1 VVLQT
6 SLLIVAALMGG
17 LDMEGLK

>member
-1 VVLQT
+1 VLQT